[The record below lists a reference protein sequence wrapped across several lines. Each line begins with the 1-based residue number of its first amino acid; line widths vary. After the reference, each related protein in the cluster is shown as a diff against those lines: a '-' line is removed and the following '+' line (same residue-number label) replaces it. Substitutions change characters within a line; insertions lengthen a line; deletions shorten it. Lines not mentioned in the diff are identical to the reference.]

1 MIGLSFLAHP
11 QCADSTTRETRGGAT
26 ESLTPGYLLL
36 HLRRSGLQFPRSG
49 LTLNCLVLATCI
61 LSLSFLAS
69 AQDITRLEKI
79 GSVVSFTKSEKAVIF
94 NCQDNSQV
102 QVTLLAPDLVRIRAS
117 FAKSLPARDHSW
129 AIAKTEWT
137 TPRWTLSETKDF
149 ILITTDEIEV
159 TVHRSPLLIEFRDAK
174 SHAIINADEQP
185 MAYDANGVLK
195 DMMFDPSAGPFV
207 AAAKKFGFDEHF
219 YGLGEKAARLD
230 KRRSS
235 FVNWNSDTPGYIEGR
250 DPIYQTVPFYT
261 GLEKGSAYGIFFD
274 NSYRSYFDFAKS
286 SQQRVWFGAE
296 GGEMNYYFF
305 YGPSLKKILNRYA
318 DLTGHMPMPPL
329 WALGNQQSRWS
340 YYPDTMAE
348 EVVSEYRKRDLP
360 LDVLHLDIDYMQAY
374 RVFTWNTDRF
384 PSPKALS
391 EKLGKQGVKLV
402 TIVDPGVKHQPVEK
416 SAAQIT
422 SITPELEPQQQR
434 YYVFDAGLEK
444 NFFQRRQNGDLFIPK
459 VWPGESV
466 FVDFTLPAA
475 RAWWGSLH
483 RAYTDNGVAGIW
495 NDMNEP
501 SDFVDQT
508 GKNQLD
514 VVSYDEGEKSTHA
527 KNRNV
532 FALLMARATYEG
544 LERLRPNQR
553 PYVITRAG
561 YAGIQRYSTMWTGD
575 TNSTW
580 EALAMNIP
588 MFTTLGLSG
597 EPFVG
602 SDVGGFIG
610 RGNGELLTRAYQVS
624 FLAPFCRNHKVID
637 GYDQEP
643 WRFGKYYEDII
654 RKYLKLR
661 YQLLPFLYTT
671 LEEAHKTGV
680 PLFRP
685 LVLNYQDDPNTYNLD
700 DEFMIGSDL
709 LVAPVLK
716 PDVTSRLVYLP
727 KGTWYDYWTNKKYE
741 GETMITVAAPLET
754 VPMFV
759 RGGAIIPMGPEMNYV
774 GEKPVDPITYN
785 IYLDE
790 KGSASMTLYEDDGVS
805 PAYKQ
810 DGFRRATVSIKR
822 EGNGHVMTVGA
833 PSGNYN
839 PGRHTLGFIIKSTS
853 QNTRQR
859 TILDNGTAHT
869 IRIN

>member
-1 MIGLSFLAHP
+1 MNRYLAICCCVLGLA
-11 QCADSTTRETRGGAT
+11 AVVT
-26 ESLTPGYLLL
+26 
-36 HLRRSGLQFPRSG
+36 
-49 LTLNCLVLATCI
+49 
-61 LSLSFLAS
+61 
-69 AQDITRLEKI
+69 AQDITQLERI
-79 GSVVSFTKSEKAVIF
+79 GSVVGFTKSEKAVIF

-102 QVTLLAPDLVRIRAS
+102 QITLLAPDLLRIRAS
-117 FAKSLPARDHSW
+117 FAKPLPVKDHSW
-129 AIAKTEWT
+129 AIAKTDWA
-137 TPRWTLSETKDF
+137 TPRWSLSEAAGTVVV
-149 ILITTDEIEV
+149 TTDEIEV
-159 TVHRSPLLIEFRDAK
+159 VVRRSPLLIEFRDAK
-174 SHAIINADEQP
+174 THSIINADQQP
-185 MAYDANGVLK
+185 MAYDAKNLLK
-195 DMMFDPSAGPFV
+195 GMMFDPQAGTFV
-207 AAAKKFGFDEHF
+207 AAAKKVGFDEHF

-235 FVNWNSDTPGYIEGR
+235 FVNWNSDTPGYTEGK

-261 GLEKGSAYGIFFD
+261 GLQNGNAYGIFFD

-296 GGEMNYYFF
+296 GGELNYYFF

-318 DLTGHMPMPPL
+318 DLTGHMPLPPM

-340 YYPDTMAE
+340 YYPDTMVQ
-348 EVVSEYRKRDLP
+348 EVVNGYRRRDLP
-360 LDVLHLDIDYMQAY
+360 LDVIHLDIDYMQGY
-374 RVFTWNTDRF
+374 RVFTFDRDRF
-384 PSPKALS
+384 QNPKALT
-391 EKLGKQGVKLV
+391 ENLGKQGVKV
-402 TIVDPGVKHQPVEK
+402 ITIVDPGVKYQPVPK
-416 SAAQIT
+416 SAAKIT

-434 YYVFDAGLEK
+434 YYVFESGLEG
-444 NFFQRRQNGDLFIPK
+444 NYFQHRANGDLFVPR

-466 FVDFTLPAA
+466 FVDYTLPAA
-475 RAWWGSLH
+475 REWWGSLH

-508 GKNQLD
+508 GKNQID

-553 PYVITRAG
+553 PYVITRAA

-580 EALAMNIP
+580 DGLALNIP

-602 SDVGGFIG
+602 SDIGGFIG
-610 RGNGELLTRAYQVS
+610 RGNGELLVRSYQVG
-624 FLAPFCRNHKVID
+624 FLAPFCRNHKQID

-671 LEEAHKTGV
+671 LEEAHQTGV

-700 DEFMIGSDL
+700 DEFMIGTDL
-709 LVAPVLK
+709 LVAPILK
-716 PDVTSRLVYLP
+716 PDVTRRLVYLP
-727 KGTWYDYWTNKKYE
+727 KGVWYDYWTNKKYD
-741 GETMITVAAPLET
+741 GGTMIAVDAPLET

-759 RGGAIIPMGPEMNYV
+759 RAGAIMPAGPEQNYV
-774 GEKPVDPITYN
+774 GEKPADPITFN
-785 IYLDE
+785 IYPDD
-790 KGSASMTLYEDDGVS
+790 KGAASATLYEDDGVS

-810 DGFRRATVSIKR
+810 GGFRRTSINVSR
-822 EGNGHVMTVGA
+822 VAGVYSVSLGA
-833 PSGNYN
+833 PAGSYN
-839 PGRHTLGFIIKSTS
+839 PGPRKFSFVIKGGGPV
-853 QNTRQR
+853 RPAM
-859 TILDNGTAHT
+859 TIPDTGTARTVT
-869 IRIN
+869 IR

>member
-1 MIGLSFLAHP
+1 MKRVLEIL
-11 QCADSTTRETRGGAT
+11 CC
-26 ESLTPGYLLL
+26 LLWIVT
-36 HLRRSGLQFPRSG
+36 G
-49 LTLNCLVLATCI
+49 TA
-61 LSLSFLAS
+61 

-79 GSVVSFTKSEKAVIF
+79 GPVVNFTKFEKSVLF
-94 NCQDNSQV
+94 NCRDNSQV
-102 QVTLLAPDLVRIRAS
+102 QLTILAPDLVRVRAS
-117 FAKSLPARDHSW
+117 FAKPLPAKDHSW
-129 AIAKTEWT
+129 AIAKTDWL
-137 TPRWTLSETKDF
+137 TPRWGVSEDTESVV
-149 ILITTDEIEV
+149 ITTEALEV
-159 TVHRSPLLIEFRDAK
+159 VVHRSPLLIEFRDAK
-174 SHAIINADEQP
+174 THGIINADEQP
-185 MAYDANGVLK
+185 MAYDSKALLK
-195 DMMFDPSAGPFV
+195 DLMFDPQAGPFV
-207 AAAKKFGFDEHF
+207 AAAKKLGFDEHF
-219 YGLGEKAARLD
+219 YGLGEKATRLD

-235 FVNWNSDTPGYIEGR
+235 FVNWNSDTPGYTEGR
-250 DPIYQTVPFYT
+250 DPIYQTIPFYT
-261 GLEKGSAYGIFFD
+261 GLQNGNAYGIFFD
-274 NSYRSYFDFAKS
+274 NSYRSYFDFGKS

-296 GGEMNYYFF
+296 GGEMKYYFF

-318 DLTGHMPMPPL
+318 DLTGHMPLPPL

-348 EVVSEYRKRDLP
+348 EVVREYRKRDLP
-360 LDVLHLDIDYMQAY
+360 LDVLHLDIDYMQDY
-374 RVFTWNTDRF
+374 RVFTWDRDRF
-384 PSPKALS
+384 PNPKALTA
-391 EKLGKQGVKLV
+391 KLARQGVKLI
-402 TIVDPGVKHQPVEK
+402 TIVDPGVKYQPVEK
-416 SAAQIT
+416 SAGLVS

-434 YYVFDAGLEK
+434 YYVFDTGLAK
-444 NFFQRRQNGDLFIPK
+444 NYFQHRLNGDLFIPK

-475 RAWWGSLH
+475 REWWGSLH

-501 SDFVDQT
+501 ADFVDQT

-544 LERLRPNQR
+544 LERLRPEQR

-580 EALAMNIP
+580 EALALNIP

-671 LEEAHKTGV
+671 LEEAHQTGV

-685 LVLNYQDDPNTYNLD
+685 LVLNYQDDANTYNLD
-700 DEFMIGSDL
+700 DEFMVGNDL
-709 LVAPVLK
+709 LVAPIVK
-716 PDVTSRLVYLP
+716 PDVTRRLVYLP

-741 GETMITVAAPLET
+741 GGTMISAEAPLET
-754 VPMFV
+754 VPMYV
-759 RGGAIIPMGPEMNYV
+759 RAGAIIPTAPDMNYV
-774 GEKPVDPITYN
+774 GEKPQDPVTFN
-785 IYLDE
+785 IYPDDQ
-790 KGSASMTLYEDDGVS
+790 GAAATTLYEDDGVS
-805 PAYKQ
+805 NAYRQ
-810 DGFRRATVSIKR
+810 GAFRRTTVNAR
-822 EGNGHVMTVGA
+822 RVGA
-833 PSGNYN
+833 GYVVSKSAPQGTCQTGN
-839 PGRHTLGFIIKSTS
+839 RRLSFIIKSATGAS
-853 QNTRQR
+853 RVA
-859 TILDNGTAHT
+859 TIADDSGPQT

>member
-1 MIGLSFLAHP
+1 MR
-11 QCADSTTRETRGGAT
+11 T
-26 ESLTPGYLLL
+26 YLLL
-36 HLRRSGLQFPRSG
+36 VFYLLAFG
-49 LTLNCLVLATCI
+49 LTTR
-61 LSLSFLAS
+61 
-69 AQDITRLEKI
+69 AQDITLLEKI
-79 GSVVSFTKSEKAVIF
+79 GPVVSFTKSEKTVLF

-117 FAKSLPARDHSW
+117 FAKPLPAKDHSW
-129 AIAKTEWT
+129 AMAKTEWV
-137 TPRWTLSETKDF
+137 TPRWSLSETTDSVH
-149 ILITTDEIEV
+149 ITTDEIEV
-159 TVHRSPLLIEFRDAK
+159 VVRRSPLLIEYRDAK
-174 SHAIINADEQP
+174 THSVINADERP
-185 MAYDANGVLK
+185 MAYDAKGLMK
-195 DMMFDPSAGPFV
+195 GMMFDPQAGVFV
-207 AAAKKFGFDEHF
+207 AASKQFGFDEHF

-235 FVNWNSDTPGYIEGR
+235 FVNWNSDTPGYTEGK

-261 GLEKGSAYGIFFD
+261 GLGNGIAYGIFFD

-305 YGPSLKKILNRYA
+305 YGPSIKKILGRYA
-318 DLTGHMPMPPL
+318 DLTGRMPMPPL

-340 YYPDTMAE
+340 YYPDKMVE
-348 EVVSEYRKRDLP
+348 EVVQTYRQHDLP
-360 LDVLHLDIDYMQAY
+360 LDVLHLDIDYMQGY
-374 RVFTWNTDRF
+374 RVFTWDRDRF
-384 PSPKALS
+384 PNPKVLTD
-391 EKLGKQGVKLV
+391 KLRERGVKVV
-402 TIVDPGVKHQPVEK
+402 TIVDPGVKHQRASK
-416 SAAQIT
+416 KAASADSKA
-422 SITPELEPQQQR
+422 PELQSQDQR
-434 YYVFDAGLEK
+434 YYVFEQGIERDY
-444 NFFQRRQNGDLFIPK
+444 FQKRTNGELFVPK
-459 VWPGESV
+459 VWPGESA
-466 FVDFTLPAA
+466 FVDYTLPDA
-475 RAWWGSLH
+475 REWWGSLH

-501 SDFVDQT
+501 ADFVDQT
-508 GKNQLD
+508 GKNQMD
-514 VVSYDEGEKSTHA
+514 VVSYDEGENSTHA

-532 FALLMARATYEG
+532 FAFLMARATYEG
-544 LERLRPNQR
+544 LERLRPDQR
-553 PYVITRAG
+553 PYVITRAA

-580 EALAMNIP
+580 EGLALNIP

-610 RGNGELLTRAYQVS
+610 RGNGELLTRSYQIS
-624 FLAPFCRNHKVID
+624 FLAPFCRNHKQID

-671 LEEAHKTGV
+671 LEEAHRTGV

-700 DEFMIGSDL
+700 DEFMIGNDL

-716 PDVTSRLVYLP
+716 PDVTRRLVYLP
-727 KGTWYDYWTNKKYE
+727 KGSWYDYWTNKKYL
-741 GETMITVAAPLET
+741 GGTMIAADAPLET

-759 RGGAIIPMGPEMNYV
+759 RAGAIIPLGPEMNYV
-774 GEKPVDPITYN
+774 GEKPFDPVTFA
-785 IYLDE
+785 IYPDDN
-790 KGSASMTLYEDDGVS
+790 GFASTTLYEDDGLS

-810 DGFRRATVSIKR
+810 EAFRRRTIKANRNASGYVVTVTAPEGRYSPGSRNLTFVINSERPTIKAVSI
-822 EGNGHVMTVGA
+822 TDD
-833 PSGNYN
+833 
-839 PGRHTLGFIIKSTS
+839 GRAKTIEIK
-853 QNTRQR
+853 
-859 TILDNGTAHT
+859 
-869 IRIN
+869 

>member
-1 MIGLSFLAHP
+1 MKRVLAII
-11 QCADSTTRETRGGAT
+11 C
-26 ESLTPGYLLL
+26 
-36 HLRRSGLQFPRSG
+36 
-49 LTLNCLVLATCI
+49 CLVGIVAPT
-61 LSLSFLAS
+61 A

-79 GSVVSFTKSEKAVIF
+79 GSVVNFTKSEKSVVFI
-94 NCQDNSQV
+94 CQDNSQV
-102 QVTLLAPDLVRIRAS
+102 QVTILAADLVRVRAS
-117 FAKSLPARDHSW
+117 FAKPIPSRDHSW
-129 AIAKTEWT
+129 AIAKTEWA
-137 TPRWTLSETKDF
+137 TPRWSLSENADSV
-149 ILITTDEIEV
+149 LITTDGLEV
-159 TVHRSPLLIEFRDAK
+159 VVQRSPLLIEFRDAK
-174 SHAIINADEQP
+174 THAIINADEQP
-185 MAYDANGVLK
+185 MAYDPKALLK
-195 DMMFDPSAGPFV
+195 DLMFDPQAGRFV
-207 AAAKKFGFDEHF
+207 AAAKKLGFDEHF

-235 FVNWNSDTPGYIEGR
+235 FVNWNSDTPGYTEGK
-250 DPIYQTVPFYT
+250 DPIYQTVPFYI
-261 GLEKGSAYGIFFD
+261 GLQNGNAYGIFFD
-274 NSYRSYFDFAKS
+274 NSYRSYFDFGKS
-286 SQQRVWFGAE
+286 SQQRMWFGAE
-296 GGEMNYYFF
+296 GGEMNYYFL
-305 YGPSLKKILNRYA
+305 YGPSLKKVLSRYA
-318 DLTGHMPMPPL
+318 ELTGHMPLPPL

-340 YYPDTMAE
+340 YYPDTMVA
-348 EVVSEYRKRDLP
+348 EVVNEYRKRDLP
-360 LDVLHLDIDYMQAY
+360 LDVVHLDIDYMQGY
-374 RVFTWNTDRF
+374 RVFTWDRERF
-384 PSPKALS
+384 PNPKALT
-391 EKLGKQGVKLV
+391 EKLARQGVKLI
-402 TIVDPGVKHQPVEK
+402 TIVDPGVKYQPVAK
-416 SAAQIT
+416 NAALIT
-422 SITPELEPQQQR
+422 SSTPELESQQQR

-444 NFFQRRQNGDLFIPK
+444 KYFQRRQNGDLFIPK

-501 SDFVDQT
+501 SDFIDQT
-508 GKNQLD
+508 GKNQID
-514 VVSYDEGEKSTHA
+514 VVSFDEGEKSRHA

-544 LERLRPNQR
+544 LERLRPDQR

-602 SDVGGFIG
+602 SDVGGFVG

-654 RKYLKLR
+654 RQYLKLR

-671 LEEAHKTGV
+671 LEEAHQTGV

-685 LVLNYQDDPNTYNLD
+685 LVLNYQEDPNTYNLD
-700 DEFMIGSDL
+700 DEFMIGNDL
-709 LVAPVLK
+709 LVAPIVK
-716 PDVTSRLVYLP
+716 PDVTRRLVYLP
-727 KGTWYDYWTNKKYE
+727 KGSWYDYWTNKKYE
-741 GETMITVAAPLET
+741 GGTMISAAAPLET

-759 RGGAIIPMGPEMNYV
+759 RAGAIIPTAPEMNYI
-774 GEKPVDPITYN
+774 GEKPQDPITFN
-785 IYLDE
+785 IYPDA

-805 PAYKQ
+805 NAYR
-810 DGFRRATVSIKR
+810 DRGFRRTLVNVSRVGMSYTVNI
-822 EGNGHVMTVGA
+822 GA
-833 PSGNYN
+833 PDGRYN
-839 PGRHTLGFIIKSTS
+839 PGPRKFSFLIKPAT
-853 QNTRQR
+853 QTRNVNTVAD
-859 TILDNGTAHT
+859 TGTARSIT
-869 IRIN
+869 IK